1 MTLQNLILKSRDR
14 QQVLKQKV
22 QQNQRVELQVAIS
35 GALQRKFDNLDH
47 NLANVEPLMRNKLSL
62 DRVTLTIAAR
72 EFVNRLSR
80 AELNEVLRQRLHDL
94 VGFQSDLRF
103 TAVDQSQ
110 QVGSEVRMG
119 DQVRKDR
126 DVRF

>member
-1 MTLQNLILKSRDR
+1 
-14 QQVLKQKV
+14 
-22 QQNQRVELQVAIS
+22 
-35 GALQRKFDNLDH
+35 
-47 NLANVEPLMRNKLSL
+47 
-62 DRVTLTIAAR
+62 
-72 EFVNRLSR
+72 
-80 AELNEVLRQRLHDL
+80 

>member
-1 MTLQNLILKSRDR
+1 
-14 QQVLKQKV
+14 
-22 QQNQRVELQVAIS
+22 
-35 GALQRKFDNLDH
+35 
-47 NLANVEPLMRNKLSL
+47 MRNKLSL

-80 AELNEVLRQRLHDL
+80 AELNEVLRQRLHDF
-94 VGFQSDLRF
+94 VGLQSDLRF

>member
-1 MTLQNLILKSRDR
+1 
-14 QQVLKQKV
+14 
-22 QQNQRVELQVAIS
+22 
-35 GALQRKFDNLDH
+35 
-47 NLANVEPLMRNKLSL
+47 MRNKLSL
-62 DRVTLTIAAR
+62 DRVTLTIATR

-80 AELNEVLRQRLHDL
+80 AELNEVLRQRLHDF
-94 VGFQSDLRF
+94 VGLQSDLRF